1 MATIQPKAPNQETT
15 LGNVVGNIWN
25 RVKKNWASPASIL
38 GALDAAQNSQQ
49 EATRL
54 AAELATKTGKAV
66 SVPVNAADAAAM
78 AKKTNPTPE
87 TKPAVQVSATAAASN
102 PVIPTAKA
110 ATEPTSNTG
119 DNSSTQTKNTNA
131 PATNTGAGSGTSAPA
146 VSSGNASSSPAS
158 MPPAGASATETQA
171 FYDANPYMLRPGES
185 MDDYNARVSSIG
197 GATVPTTSSKPST
210 PTFISPTD
218 QSKIAESMDSG
229 MSEEDANSGGSAL
242 AAFNKASN
250 VSGTSP
256 TGSLESEITGEM
268 DDIMKDF
275 STPAPSM
282 LTAYNNLLASSGINA
297 DQIKLAN
304 LSTIMDGTEDDI
316 RAELTNNGGFATESQ
331 IEALTNARNKN
342 LTRQYN
348 LLQSGL
354 AVKQNWVDNQM
365 KYTQADE
372 ETASN
377 NFEEKYSL
385 IDNLQSTLAKLQ
397 STDATTYYRFQ
408 TQQMNQLNTILKY
421 GGSLSKDQIAAY
433 SAATGIDVQTIT
445 NAMSSADS
453 RYALQT
459 KIDNSNLALKNMQIS
474 GGGITL
480 SKITSLS
487 VSGVPPTVST
497 SIAKAYAQGTAG
509 TDIQKQLETEY
520 GQTQGDAYFESFN
533 DVMGT
538 KGNTGSTQ
546 SEIMTNISAGATL
559 QQLLSAY
566 GPGTPTNMSESALQ
580 SLITNSASG

>member
-1 MATIQPKAPNQETT
+1 M
-15 LGNVVGNIWN
+15 
-25 RVKKNWASPASIL
+25 
-38 GALDAAQNSQQ
+38 NS
-49 EATRL
+49 
-54 AAELATKTGKAV
+54 
-66 SVPVNAADAAAM
+66 N
-78 AKKTNPTPE
+78 
-87 TKPAVQVSATAAASN
+87 
-102 PVIPTAKA
+102 
-110 ATEPTSNTG
+110 
-119 DNSSTQTKNTNA
+119 
-131 PATNTGAGSGTSAPA
+131 
-146 VSSGNASSSPAS
+146 
-158 MPPAGASATETQA
+158 
-171 FYDANPYMLRPGES
+171 
-185 MDDYNARVSSIG
+185 
-197 GATVPTTSSKPST
+197 
-210 PTFISPTD
+210 
-218 QSKIAESMDSG
+218 
-229 MSEEDANSGGSAL
+229 MSDEEANSGGSAL
-242 AAFNKASN
+242 AAFTAASSA
-250 VSGTSP
+250 SGTAPS
-256 TGSLESEITGEM
+256 GSLESEITGEM

-275 STPAPSM
+275 STPPASL
-282 LTAYNNLLASSGINA
+282 LTAYNNLLASSGITA
-297 DQIKLAN
+297 DQLKLAN

-354 AVKQNWVDNQM
+354 AVKQNYVDNQM

-372 ETASN
+372 EAASN
-377 NFEEKYSL
+377 AFEEKYTL
-385 IDNLQSTLAKLQ
+385 IDNLQGTLAKLQ
-397 STDATTYYRFQ
+397 STDATAYYRFQ
-408 TQQMNQLNTILKY
+408 TQQMSQLNTILKY

-497 SIAKAYAQGTAG
+497 AIAKQFAQGTSGA
-509 TDIQKQLETEY
+509 DIQKSLETQY
-520 GQTQGDAYFESFN
+520 GQAQGDAYFEAFN

-546 SEIMTNISAGATL
+546 SEIMTNIAAGATL

-566 GPGTPTNMSESALQ
+566 GPGTPTNMSESELQ
-580 SLITNSASG
+580 SLITNSAAG